1 MIFPN
6 ISEAA
11 VMISKKLSIFLSLI
25 LALFIP
31 LCSCTEGEKPPAETL
46 SSVQAIGTPD
56 GADMGEDHIDSFV
69 FFGESTTY
77 HLKSRGVLSG
87 GTDTT
92 QVWGTKNGTAKL
104 DITIKELRIVY
115 PETNELLTV
124 GEAAARKQPKR
135 MFLCF
140 GLNGAVGNIKKGAE
154 HFKTCYRSLID
165 EIRKNS
171 PSTEI
176 FLASAFPVA
185 ENMDMS
191 RYTVDVD
198 TLNSYIA
205 TINSW
210 TQELA
215 SEYGCTYLNVAEPL
229 TDSHGRLR
237 LEYQVGDGH
246 HLTAEAYKIM
256 LKYMRTKNMD

>member
-1 MIFPN
+1 M
-6 ISEAA
+6 
-11 VMISKKLSIFLSLI
+11 MSKKLSIFLSLI
-25 LALFIP
+25 FSLSLP
-31 LCSCTEGEKPPAETL
+31 LCSCVGTGETPSETL
-46 SSVQAIGTPD
+46 ASIQAIGTAN
-56 GADMGEDHIDSFV
+56 GGNMGEDYIDSFI

-87 GTDTT
+87 GTDTV
-92 QVWGTKNGTAKL
+92 QVWGTENGTAKL

-124 GEAAARKQPKR
+124 GEAAARKKPKR
-135 MFLCF
+135 MFICF

-154 HFKTCYRSLID
+154 YFKNCYRMLID
-165 EIRKNS
+165 EIKKNS

-191 RYTVDVD
+191 RYSVDVD

-205 TINSW
+205 TINAW
-210 TQELA
+210 TREVA
-215 SEYGCTYLNVAEPL
+215 NEYGFSYLDVAKPL
-229 TDSHGRLR
+229 TDTKGRLKK
-237 LEYQVGDGH
+237 EFQVGDGH
-246 HLTAEAYKIM
+246 HLTSDAYRIV
-256 LKYMRTKNMD
+256 LEYMRNSYVE

>member
-1 MIFPN
+1 
-6 ISEAA
+6 
-11 VMISKKLSIFLSLI
+11 MISKKLSIFLSLI
-25 LALFIP
+25 FALSLPF
-31 LCSCTEGEKPPAETL
+31 CSCNKEEKQPIETIA
-46 SSVQAIGTPD
+46 SIQAIGTPSGENMD
-56 GADMGEDHIDSFV
+56 GDYIDSFV

-87 GTDTT
+87 GNNTT
-92 QVWGTKNGTAKL
+92 QVWGTGNGTAKL
-104 DITIKELRIVY
+104 DITTKALRIIY

-124 GEAAARKQPKR
+124 GEAAAKKHPKR

-154 HFKTCYRSLID
+154 YFKACYRSLID
-165 EIRKNS
+165 EIIKNS

-185 ENMDMS
+185 KNMDMS

-198 TLNSYIA
+198 TLNSYIV

-210 TQELA
+210 TREVA
-215 SEYGCTYLNVAEPL
+215 DEYGFTYLNVAEPL
-229 TDSHGRLR
+229 TDSNGHLR
-237 LEYQVGDGH
+237 IEFQVGDGH
-246 HLTAEAYKIM
+246 HLTADAYRLVLEYICKA
-256 LKYMRTKNMD
+256 RFDR

>member
-1 MIFPN
+1 MIFLN

-25 LALFIP
+25 FALS
-31 LCSCTEGEKPPAETL
+31 LSHYSCRESERQEPSTSASTE
-46 SSVQAIGTPD
+46 AIGLPAGVD
-56 GADMGEDHIDSFV
+56 IGMDHIDSFI

-77 HLKSRGVLSG
+77 HLKSRGVLSHG
-87 GTDTT
+87 CNTT
-92 QVWGTKNGTAKL
+92 QVWGTESGTAKL
-104 DITIKELRIVY
+104 DMTIRELRIVY

-124 GEAAARKQPKR
+124 GEAAARKKPLR

-140 GLNGAVGNIKKGAE
+140 GLNGAVGNIKKGAD
-154 HFKTCYRSLID
+154 HFKSCYRLLID
-165 EIRKNS
+165 EIKKNS

-191 RYTVDVD
+191 RYKIDVD

-210 TQELA
+210 T
-215 SEYGCTYLNVAEPL
+215 
-229 TDSHGRLR
+229 R
-237 LEYQVGDGH
+237 
-246 HLTAEAYKIM
+246 
-256 LKYMRTKNMD
+256 

>member
-1 MIFPN
+1 
-6 ISEAA
+6 
-11 VMISKKLSIFLSLI
+11 MISKKLSIFLPLIFALSL
-25 LALFIP
+25 F
-31 LCSCTEGEKPPAETL
+31 SCTESVKHPLDTL
-46 SSVQAIGTPD
+46 SSVEAIGVPE
-56 GADMGEDHIDSFV
+56 GVDMGQEYIDSFI

-77 HLKSRGVLSG
+77 HLKSRGVLSD
-87 GTDTT
+87 GTNTL
-92 QVWGTKNGTAKL
+92 QVWGTKSCTAKL

-115 PETNELLTV
+115 PETNELMTV
-124 GEAAARKQPKR
+124 GEAAARKKPKR

-154 HFKTCYRSLID
+154 HFKTCYRLLID
-165 EIRKNS
+165 EIKKSS

-210 TQELA
+210 TRELA
-215 SEYGCTYLNVAEPL
+215 NEYGISYLNVAEPL
-229 TDSHGRLR
+229 TDSRGRLCI
-237 LEYQVGDGH
+237 EYQVGDGH
-246 HLTAEAYKIM
+246 HLTAEAYKLV
-256 LKYMRTKNMD
+256 LKYIRTHANID

>member
-1 MIFPN
+1 
-6 ISEAA
+6 
-11 VMISKKLSIFLSLI
+11 MISKKLSIFISLIFALSL
-25 LALFIP
+25 P
-31 LCSCTEGEKPPAETL
+31 LSSCRESAENPLETL
-46 SSVQAIGTPD
+46 SSVQAIGVPE
-56 GADMGEDHIDSFV
+56 GVDMGQGYIDSFV

-87 GTDTT
+87 GNNTT
-92 QVWGTKNGTAKL
+92 QVWGTESGTAKL
-104 DITIKELRIVY
+104 DITIKELRIIF
-115 PETNELLTV
+115 PETNELMTV
-124 GEAAARKQPKR
+124 GEAAAKKKPVR

-154 HFKTCYRSLID
+154 HFKTCYRILIG
-165 EIRKNS
+165 EIKKSS

-210 TQELA
+210 TCELA
-215 SEYGCTYLNVAEPL
+215 DEYGISYLNVAEPL
-229 TDSHGRLR
+229 TDSRGRL
-237 LEYQVGDGH
+237 LAEYQVGDGH
-246 HLTAEAYKIM
+246 HLTAEAYKLV
-256 LKYMRTKNMD
+256 LKYIRTHANID

>member
-1 MIFPN
+1 
-6 ISEAA
+6 
-11 VMISKKLSIFLSLI
+11 MISKKLSIFLSLI
-25 LALFIP
+25 FALFIP
-31 LCSCTEGEKPPAETL
+31 LCSCVEGEKTPVETL
-46 SSVQAIGTPD
+46 SSIEAIGTLD
-56 GADMGEDHIDSFV
+56 GADMGEEYIDSFV

-87 GTDTT
+87 GTDTP

-104 DITIKELRIVY
+104 DITIRELRIVY

-124 GEAAARKQPKR
+124 GEAAARKKPRR

-154 HFKTCYRSLID
+154 HFKTCYRLLID
-165 EIRKNS
+165 EIKEKS

-191 RYTVDVD
+191 RYSVDVD

-210 TQELA
+210 TRELA
-215 SEYGCTYLNVAEPL
+215 NEYGFTYLNVAEPL
-229 TDSHGRLR
+229 TDSRGRLC

-256 LKYMRTKNMD
+256 LKYMRTENID